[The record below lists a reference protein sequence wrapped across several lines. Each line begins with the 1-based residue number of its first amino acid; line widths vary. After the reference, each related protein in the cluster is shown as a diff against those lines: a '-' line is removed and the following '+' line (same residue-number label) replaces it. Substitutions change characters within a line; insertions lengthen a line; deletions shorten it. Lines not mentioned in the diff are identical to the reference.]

1 MVKAIRK
8 FINFFS
14 MQSKATAAYLICNII
29 LKSVSFFTFPIFA
42 RLLSLEDFG
51 LVSMYAS
58 YMGFVSIF
66 TSLYLQYG
74 TFSTAM
80 VKFENDKDGYLA
92 SASGFLILLTS
103 IYLIIMF
110 IFGNTFSNLLN
121 ISKFLL
127 ILMGIDSLC
136 GNIVGVFIA
145 RERFDYKYK
154 VVVFIT
160 LIVFFV
166 GIILG
171 LILVLNMEDRGIARI
186 LSTASINI
194 VLGIIILFIILSR
207 SNKLYNKE
215 YFHYIISFNIPLLPY
230 YFSQLIF
237 GQSDRIMIDKMVG
250 RDSVALYE
258 VGNKLATVVIV
269 VLNSI
274 NSTFVPWVFRS
285 IKNNNFEKIRFVSKG
300 IAVGLA
306 SILLILILIYPE
318 ALNLLFGDKYTG
330 SLYVIPPIAMSLL
343 FQYFAQLF
351 INVDFYCEEKLYLVI
366 SSFLSAIVN
375 IVLNYL
381 FIPRFGFVVA
391 AWTTLISY
399 IIFALC
405 GYITMNMAKKKHN
418 IENNIY
424 DIKFII
430 IQSIVFLTLCTV
442 VSIFYDYTI
451 VRLAIL
457 ILCFIFIIIQ
467 YKKIYNLFIR
477 YVELVRNK
485 E

>member
-1 MVKAIRK
+1 MFKFIRK

-103 IYLIIMF
+103 IYLILVMF
-110 IFGNTFSNLLN
+110 FGNYFGNLLN

-127 ILMGIDSLC
+127 LLMGVDSLC

-154 VVVFIT
+154 EVVFIT

-171 LILVLNMEDRGIARI
+171 LILVLNMSDRGIARI

-207 SNKLYNKE
+207 SKKLYCKE
-215 YFHYIISFNIPLLPY
+215 YYKYILSFNIPLLPY
-230 YFSQLIF
+230 YISQLIF
-237 GQSDRIMIDKMVG
+237 VQSDRIMIDNMVG

-258 VGNKLATVVIV
+258 VGNKLATVVIII
-269 VLNSI
+269 LNSI
-274 NSTFVPWVFRS
+274 NSTFVPWLFRS

-300 IAVGLA
+300 ITIGLA
-306 SILLILILIYPE
+306 GMLLMLMLIYPE
-318 ALNLLFGDKYTG
+318 TLNLLFGDKYNG

-351 INVDFYCEEKLYLVI
+351 INIDFYCEEKLYLVF
-366 SSFLSAIVN
+366 SSFVSAVVN
-375 IVLNYL
+375 IVLNYI
-381 FIPRFGFVVA
+381 FIPKYGFIVA

-418 IENNIY
+418 ITEYIYDSKFILNFSILFLIFGILVFINYNNIY
-424 DIKFII
+424 MRIILIALVLIVII
-430 IQSIVFLTLCTV
+430 IKHKKVIN
-442 VSIFYDYTI
+442 
-451 VRLAIL
+451 
-457 ILCFIFIIIQ
+457 II
-467 YKKIYNLFIR
+467 YR
-477 YVELVRNK
+477 YIDIIK
-485 E
+485 AK

>member
-1 MVKAIRK
+1 
-8 FINFFS
+8 

-103 IYLIIMF
+103 IYLILVMF
-110 IFGNTFSNLLN
+110 FGNYFGNLLN
-121 ISKFLL
+121 ISKFLFL
-127 ILMGIDSLC
+127 LMGVDSLC

-154 VVVFIT
+154 EVVFIT

-171 LILVLNMEDRGIARI
+171 LILVLNMSDRGIARI

-207 SNKLYNKE
+207 SKKLYCKE
-215 YFHYIISFNIPLLPY
+215 YYKYILSFNIPLLPY
-230 YFSQLIF
+230 YISQLIF
-237 GQSDRIMIDKMVG
+237 VQSDRIMIDNMVG

-258 VGNKLATVVIV
+258 VGNKLATVVIII
-269 VLNSI
+269 LNSI
-274 NSTFVPWVFRS
+274 NSTFVPWLFRS

-300 IAVGLA
+300 ITIGLA
-306 SILLILILIYPE
+306 GMLLMLMLIYPE
-318 ALNLLFGDKYTG
+318 TLNLLFGDKYNG

-351 INVDFYCEEKLYLVI
+351 INIDFYCEEKLYLVF
-366 SSFLSAIVN
+366 SSFVSAVVN
-375 IVLNYL
+375 IVLNYI
-381 FIPRFGFVVA
+381 FIPKYGFIVA

-418 IENNIY
+418 ITEYIYDSKFILNFSILFLIFGILVFINYNNIY
-424 DIKFII
+424 MRIILIALVLIVII
-430 IQSIVFLTLCTV
+430 IKHKKVIN
-442 VSIFYDYTI
+442 
-451 VRLAIL
+451 
-457 ILCFIFIIIQ
+457 II
-467 YKKIYNLFIR
+467 YR
-477 YVELVRNK
+477 YIDIIK
-485 E
+485 AK